1 MAKIQ
6 YIKDKENVTV
16 YPVTH
21 ERAVRDSNN
30 VTLETKLGQ
39 KQETLVSGTN
49 IKTINNES
57 ILGSGNLSIVTDV
70 SGKQDTLVS
79 GTNIKTI
86 NNTSLLGS
94 GNISVQE
101 TLVSGTNIKTIN
113 NESIIGSGNLSVVT
127 DISGKQDTLVSGTN
141 IKTVNGES
149 LLGSGN
155 ITAGDPNAVK
165 YTTQSLT
172 SEQKEQA
179 RTNINA
185 QESLVSG
192 TTIKTVNNQSIL
204 GSGNITAGVN
214 DVTSPQDG
222 TLVITLSNGDVV
234 TVDLNHTHPT
244 YEEKVNKVDAMSSS
258 STTTQYP
265 SAKCVYDEL
274 HPAIQSSQPVGGFL
288 PNIEYDLGTLTGSV
302 TFSLAS
308 GTSGIVNH
316 YYWTFDTGG
325 TAPTITWPSG
335 VSWSGGSDPNI
346 SENSHY
352 EVSILNGVGV
362 YMEI

>member
-57 ILGSGNLSIVTDV
+57 ILGSGNLSVVPDV
-70 SGKQDTLVS
+70 SGKQDVLVS

-165 YTTQSLT
+165 YVSQSLT
-172 SEQKEQA
+172 SAQKEQA
-179 RTNINA
+179 RTNIGA
-185 QESLVSG
+185 QDALVSG
-192 TTIKTVNNQSIL
+192 TNLKTINQNSLL
-204 GSGNITAGVN
+204 GSGDITIENGEDGVGFESIS
-214 DVTSPQDG
+214 TPTTPDG
-222 TLVITLSNGDVV
+222 TILITLTNSD
-234 TVDLNHTHPT
+234 TITLDLNHDHAVYPKYT
-244 YEEKVNKVDAMSSS
+244 VC
-258 STTTQYP
+258 TQ
-265 SAKCVYDEL
+265 
-274 HPAIQSSQPVGGFL
+274 SQYNAL
-288 PNIEYDLGTLTGSV
+288 ATKDSDTLYLIPET
-302 TFSLAS
+302 
-308 GTSGIVNH
+308 
-316 YYWTFDTGG
+316 
-325 TAPTITWPSG
+325 
-335 VSWSGGSDPNI
+335 
-346 SENSHY
+346 
-352 EVSILNGVGV
+352 
-362 YMEI
+362 

>member
-39 KQETLVSGTN
+39 KQESLVSGTN

-57 ILGSGNLSIVTDV
+57 ILGSGNLSIVADV
-70 SGKQDTLVS
+70 SGKQDVLVS

-141 IKTVNGES
+141 IKTINNTSILGSGNLEVITDISGKQDALVSGTNIKTVNGES

-155 ITAGDPNAVK
+155 IIAGDPNAVK

-172 SEQKEQA
+172 SQQKEQA
-179 RTNINA
+179 RTNIGA
-185 QESLVSG
+185 QDALVSG
-192 TTIKTVNNQSIL
+192 TNLKTINQNSLL
-204 GSGNITAGVN
+204 GSGDITIENGEDGVGFESIS
-214 DVTSPQDG
+214 TPTTPDG
-222 TLVITLSNGDVV
+222 TILITLTNSD
-234 TVDLNHTHPT
+234 TITLDLNHDHAVYPKYT
-244 YEEKVNKVDAMSSS
+244 VC
-258 STTTQYP
+258 TQ
-265 SAKCVYDEL
+265 
-274 HPAIQSSQPVGGFL
+274 SQYNAL
-288 PNIEYDLGTLTGSV
+288 ATKDSDTLYLIPET
-302 TFSLAS
+302 
-308 GTSGIVNH
+308 
-316 YYWTFDTGG
+316 
-325 TAPTITWPSG
+325 
-335 VSWSGGSDPNI
+335 
-346 SENSHY
+346 
-352 EVSILNGVGV
+352 
-362 YMEI
+362 